1 MKAKSAWAP
10 AKAVFAIS
18 GVVTGGFAEASSQA
32 SAPLS
37 GQIQSK
43 PCWTYMHMPL
53 FRAFAGLGP
62 MHNCEMHWSSYKEA
76 RTQHDRPLM
85 YQQVCVCRT

>member
-10 AKAVFAIS
+10 AKAVSAIS

-43 PCWTYMHMPL
+43 PCSTYTHMPL
-53 FRAFAGLGP
+53 FRAFAGLAS
-62 MHNCEMHWSSYKEA
+62 MHNCEGHWSSIQGGA
-76 RTQHDRPLM
+76 HTA
-85 YQQVCVCRT
+85 